1 MPYKSV
7 CTSLMAQNA
16 TETTETEHSSP
27 TAVPQKVS
35 KLIGVGISIKCAG
48 LTTLESISGILRLK
62 SDTNAMPAGDQVF
75 PLPTQNVVTSGAVAL
90 NPYVHPCDIEVVP
103 GATIT
108 PAVTFDQALTIN
120 PSWRVHF
127 VFQ

>member
-1 MPYKSV
+1 MYKSV
-7 CTSLMAQNA
+7 VTSLMAQNA
-16 TETTETEHSSP
+16 TETTETEHTTP
-27 TAVPQKVS
+27 TNIPQKVS
-35 KLIGVGISIKCAG
+35 KLIGVGISLKAAG

-62 SDTNAMPAGDQVF
+62 SDSNGLPAGDQVF
-75 PLPTQNVVTSGAVAL
+75 PIPVQNVVTSGAVAL

-108 PAVTFDQALTIN
+108 PAVTLDQALTIN